1 MVIRTRDLFLL
12 PNLLAIFRIL
22 ILPFIFHFL
31 AQDTPAGFV
40 TALILI
46 ALAVA
51 SDVLDGYAARR
62 LNQVTDLGKI
72 LDPVADK
79 LGLAVFVIFIIIH
92 RGFPIW
98 TAALLFFK
106 DVLTLIAGAIMLRKK
121 GTVLMS
127 TNWGKLNSW
136 IWVFAVIVFIVRL
149 HQLELWFIILATL
162 SVVNCIAQYFRLF
175 ITTYK
180 SESLSL

>member
-1 MVIRTRDLFLL
+1 MVIKTRDFFLL

-22 ILPFIFHFL
+22 ILPLIFYFL
-31 AQDTPAGFV
+31 AQDTQLSFMIAI
-40 TALILI
+40 ILI
-46 ALAVA
+46 VLAIV
-51 SDVLDGYAARR
+51 SDVLDGYAARS

-79 LGLAVFVIFIIIH
+79 LGLAAFVIFIIIH

-98 TAALLFFK
+98 TAGLLFFK
-106 DVLTLIAGAIMLRKK
+106 DILTLIAGVIMVKRK

-136 IWVFAVIVFIVRL
+136 IWVITVIVFIIRI
-149 HQLELWFIILATL
+149 HQLEFLFIILATL
-162 SVVNCIAQYFRLF
+162 SVINCMAQYFRLF
-175 ITTYK
+175 ITAYK
-180 SESLSL
+180 SESSIS

>member
-1 MVIRTRDLFLL
+1 ML

-22 ILPFIFHFL
+22 ILPFIFYFL
-31 AQDTPAGFV
+31 AQDTQPGFII
-40 TALILI
+40 AIILI
-46 ALAVA
+46 VLAIA
-51 SDVLDGYAARR
+51 SDVLDGYAARS

-79 LGLAVFVIFIIIH
+79 LGLGVFVVFIIIH

-98 TAALLFFK
+98 TAGLLFLK
-106 DVLTLIAGAIMLRKK
+106 DILTLIAGVITVKRK

-136 IWVFAVIVFIVRL
+136 IWVITVIVFIIQIRP
-149 HQLELWFIILATL
+149 LEPLFIILATL
-162 SVVNCIAQYFRLF
+162 SIINCMIRYLRLF
-175 ITTYK
+175 ITTYR
-180 SESLSL
+180 SESSSL

>member
-1 MVIRTRDLFLL
+1 MVIRTRDFFLL

-22 ILPFIFHFL
+22 ILPFIFYFL
-31 AQDTPAGFV
+31 AQDTQADFV

-46 ALAVA
+46 ILAIA
-51 SDVLDGYAARR
+51 SDVLDGYTARR

-79 LGLAVFVIFIIIH
+79 LGLAAFVIFIIIH

-98 TAALLFFK
+98 TAGLLFFK
-106 DVLTLIAGAIMLRKK
+106 DILTLIAGVLMVKRR
-121 GTVLMS
+121 GMVLMS

-136 IWVFAVIVFIVRL
+136 IWVITVIVFIIQLR
-149 HQLELWFIILATL
+149 QLEPLFIILATL
-162 SVVNCIAQYFRLF
+162 SVIKCLAQYFRLF
-175 ITTYK
+175 LTAYR
-180 SESLSL
+180 SESSSL